1 MTSVVCHPHETL
13 MHLKSFCTLLLLAL
27 VTALPTAHAQP
38 TNSTNPWPN
47 KPVRVIVP
55 FAPGGG
61 TDVVARF
68 IAPKLAEE
76 FGQQFIIDNR
86 PGAGGSI
93 GVDLVVRANPDGYTI
108 LIGASS
114 YTSNAALYKLS
125 YDPIKGFTP
134 VSLITRGPFVVT
146 VHPSLKVGALKE
158 LLDLAQAK
166 PNAIT
171 YGTSGPGSV
180 PHLAIEGFQQMAK
193 IKMTHAP
200 YKGDGPAIID
210 LLGGHIQFYY
220 GGPLVISGHINSGKL
235 RGLAVT
241 TEKRSYLFPDLPAVA
256 ETLPGYSAMT
266 WFGLW
271 VPLGTPQDIVT
282 RLNQALGRALKQ
294 PDIQERLRANGMES
308 GYGTPA
314 AFSQFIAEEIAKYSR
329 IVKAGNIR
337 VE

>member
-1 MTSVVCHPHETL
+1 MQL
-13 MHLKSFCTLLLLAL
+13 RAAAL
-27 VTALPTAHAQP
+27 FTALIAVPTATVAQ
-38 TNSTNPWPN
+38 SAKWPD
-47 KPVRVIVP
+47 KPVRAIVP

-93 GVDLVVRANPDGYTI
+93 GVEMVVRANPDGYTI

-146 VHPSLKVGALKE
+146 VHPSLKVGTLKE
-158 LLDLAQAK
+158 FLELARAK
-166 PNAIT
+166 PNAVT

-193 IKMTHAP
+193 IHMTHAP
-200 YKGDGPAIID
+200 YKGDGPAIVD
-210 LLGGHIQFYY
+210 LLGGHIQFYF
-220 GGPLVISGHINSGKL
+220 GGPLVISGHLASGKL

-241 TEKRSYLFPDLPAVA
+241 TEKRSTLFPDLPAVS
-256 ETLPGYSAMT
+256 ETLPGYSALT

-271 VPLGTPQDIVT
+271 VPLGTPPDIT
-282 RLNQALGRALKQ
+282 ARLNQALGRALKQ
-294 PDIQERLRANGMES
+294 SDIQERLRANGMES
-308 GYGTPA
+308 GHGTQE
-314 AFSQFIAEEIAKYSR
+314 AFTQFIAEEIARYSR

-337 VE
+337 LE